1 MKSNNEFSF
10 KVTKET
16 QGSSLILYL
25 EGHLDAVTTK
35 ELNAVLDTSLTGI
48 DQLTFDLNEL
58 NYISSA
64 GLRSLL
70 IAQKA
75 MGKQGKMVIRGV
87 NEIVME
93 TFHSIG
99 FDRIMTII

>member
-1 MKSNNEFSF
+1 MQSKPESALTIMKE
-10 KVTKET
+10 V

-25 EGHLDAVTTK
+25 DGHLDAVTTK
-35 ELNAVLDTSLTGI
+35 ELNPVLETSLNGVNH
-48 DQLTFDLNEL
+48 LTFDLNKL
-58 NYISSA
+58 TYISSA

-87 NEIVME
+87 NDIVME
-93 TFHSIG
+93 TFRSIG

>member
-1 MKSNNEFSF
+1 MKNKPEPPF
-10 KVTKET
+10 KVTKVA